1 MKQNLVSLVFT
12 PAEIEDLKAAI
23 TRIEKF
29 TESFVTLTPDELRRL
44 AKLGDGTEPFCRQAT
59 VVFEQYPHAFP
70 PSFDLAEMQRDLAT
84 FDALRGPLLRLQQL
98 VSRFDDTVT
107 ALGSTPQSAAAFLSM
122 GGSLPCSAAQPL
134 HETDQ
139 RPAAIIPKAA
149 KTAAEPLV
157 ENRIPPSPQAFPPR
171 RPGAPRQPVK
181 ILQQP
186 PCFSR
191 RHPHIGFKC

>member
-1 MKQNLVSLVFT
+1 MAGYKK
-12 PAEIEDLKAAI
+12 EIRADELNQKVLQSFFFFHFNMTVVLCVYI
-23 TRIEKF
+23 GWSTVGIEKCDGNATKNILQPGCRIF
-29 TESFVTLTPDELRRL
+29 FRILRKDCFFSGGGRGGEVFDRCPTKAHL
-44 AKLGDGTEPFCRQAT
+44 QRTSAT
-59 VVFEQYPHAFP
+59 
-70 PSFDLAEMQRDLAT
+70 T
-84 FDALRGPLLRLQQL
+84 
-98 VSRFDDTVT
+98 DTVT